1 MLHAHA
7 TGFSNSEMIELSMAS
22 TPYETKSKKDH
33 ERMQSFFG
41 RINYDYLNKYFLSF
55 SIRTDGSHGLH
66 LDIVGERSGLSVAT
80 GVSVKRIFLKVLN
93 GLMI

>member
-55 SIRTDGSHGLH
+55 SIRTDGSSRFAPV
-66 LDIVGERSGLSVAT
+66 DIVGERSGLSVAT
-80 GVSVKRIFLKVLN
+80 GVSVKRIFF
-93 GLMI
+93 